1 MSKRDEIKLLKQ
13 NIRSIEAEIY
23 FININE
29 KYMKN
34 LYIQSNS
41 SNYSDFRYKYV
52 DNLNNKIIDLKR
64 QINEVR

>member
-41 SNYSDFRYKYV
+41 SNYSDFRYKYI